1 MYLQQVLSS
10 RGRPVESDQ
19 SNSQTLSRRQF
30 HSQLA
35 AITGGCTLFANQ
47 GNAEETNVQ
56 NETAQTETSPESAD
70 LAKRRLLKLGLNALA
85 RSPSMNYFADGHRG
99 AALISAHYLCSDY
112 VHDPTAQGR
121 IAELLDL
128 NYSSTKLCKDF
139 PKEKQDP
146 NAIERIGE
154 TLASRGD
161 TLLQVGHNAIFAMLA
176 IKAFRLD
183 PESATY
189 QRVDGVCELINKFSP
204 WRDIDP
210 APEVDP
216 PSFSDEAAI
225 SQFILTEASDAIDRF
240 VGFGQGFAGHMMTFG
255 HALVELASMGDAKW
269 AESCRT
275 AFCKYVTVTRQGP
288 SDEDRRIK
296 DHLATKLRPLDA
308 SYWQKR
314 PDRSV
319 GIGHVFKYPYAYYD
333 LARRAGDTEIVQ
345 TMEAK
350 AWHVF

>member
-1 MYLQQVLSS
+1 MK
-10 RGRPVESDQ
+10 SDQ
-19 SNSQTLSRRQF
+19 DHSQMLSRRKF
-30 HSQLA
+30 HLQLA
-35 AITGGCTLFANQ
+35 AITGSCSFSGNSS
-47 GNAEETNVQ
+47 NAEETDTNG
-56 NETAQTETSPESAD
+56 ETRDTEASPESAD
-70 LAKRRLLKLGLNALA
+70 AAKHRLLKLGLNALA
-85 RSPSMNYFADGHRG
+85 RSPSMSYFADGHRG

-112 VHDPTAQGR
+112 VHDPAAQAR

-128 NYSSTKLCKDF
+128 NYSSTKLCRDF
-139 PKEKQDP
+139 PKEKTDP
-146 NAIERIGE
+146 DAIQRIGE
-154 TLASRGD
+154 ALAARGD

-183 PESATY
+183 PESATH
-189 QRVDGVCELINKFSP
+189 QRVDGVCELINKFTP
-204 WRDIDP
+204 WRDIAPDP
-210 APEVDP
+210 EIDP

-225 SQFILTEASDAIDRF
+225 SQFILTEASEAIDRF
-240 VGFGQGFAGHMMTFG
+240 VGFGQGFSGHMMTFG
-255 HALVELASMGDAKW
+255 HALVELASMGDEHW

-288 SDEDRRIK
+288 SKEDRRIK
-296 DHLATKLRPLDA
+296 DHLATKLRPVDA

-333 LARRAGDTEIVQ
+333 LAKRAGDCEIVK